1 MPPAL
6 IKRIRIS
13 QIEII
18 GLLLTI
24 DLCQTPA
31 RHRPALRDSGE
42 AGGHGMMEYWGKA
55 PNLKLSLSYAN
66 H

>member
-13 QIEII
+13 HIEII

-24 DLCQTPA
+24 DLCQAPA
-31 RHRPALRDSGE
+31 RHRKRSGE